1 MVFVNFF
8 PQIIF
13 VVLLQ
18 ANPAIACRMK
28 LKYQAEIDALSPN
41 FEGFSQVDNK
51 TAFRWVF
58 EDIKNGRNFLPTS
71 LANPSQKIKSF
82 KDWALSFFETEIQ
95 STDQLIYYAKDKP
108 KLYKKLGT
116 HIAKGVIATKD
127 GLCETAC
134 DLDGHFD
141 HFEYEGIDFAID
153 NFTIIKKV
161 AEG

>member
-1 MVFVNFF
+1 MTKILFIAQV
-8 PQIIF
+8 IF

-41 FEGFSQVDNK
+41 FEGFSQVANK

-58 EDIKNGRNFLPTS
+58 DDIKNSRNFIPTS

-95 STDQLIYYAKDKP
+95 STDQLIYYSKDKP
-108 KLYKKLGT
+108 KFYKKLGT
-116 HIAKGVIATKD
+116 HIAKGVITIKD
-127 GLCETAC
+127 GLCENLC
-134 DLDGHFD
+134 DSDGHFD

-153 NFTIIKKV
+153 NFAIIKKV
-161 AEG
+161 AGD